1 MLDDRDTSLHQ
12 FSRKART
19 GRAGTY
25 NIYNMLVND
34 KDNMI
39 RFDCDVVI
47 AKWSCVQLE
56 APDPSSTPSEALRYE
71 PCPISI
77 RPPFQNQFSFPSEA
91 HLLNLWDSSLR
102 STSEETSAGTTPYV
116 EDEPKPDS
124 IITKGDS
131 QPVRNEED
139 YIPQQNEA
147 PHEGSLLENLELF
160 KFLEDLDIKFDYEDT
175 SSILVFGGGAAVALW
190 LLAAVVSAIDSIP
203 VFPKVL
209 ELVGLGYT
217 VWFSSRYLVFKK
229 NRDELVAKIEQIKQQ
244 VLGSKDE

>member
-1 MLDDRDTSLHQ
+1 MELCTARGTPILPQLHPKHFATSHVQ
-12 FSRKART
+12 FQS
-19 GRAGTY
+19 
-25 NIYNMLVND
+25 V
-34 KDNMI
+34 
-39 RFDCDVVI
+39 
-47 AKWSCVQLE
+47 
-56 APDPSSTPSEALRYE
+56 LRCKTNF
-71 PCPISI
+71 PFLQKHTRLISGSHYY
-77 RPPFQNQFSFPSEA
+77 R
-91 HLLNLWDSSLR
+91 DSSLR

-124 IITKGDS
+124 IITEGDS

-147 PHEGSLLENLELF
+147 PQEGSLLENLELF

-175 SSILVFGGGAAVALW
+175 SSILVFGGGGAVALW
-190 LLAAVVSAIDSIP
+190 LLAAVVGAIDSIP

-217 VWFSSRYLVFKK
+217 LWFSSRYLVFKK